1 VRNNI
6 YEVID
11 SKTKNE
17 LDKNKYNYIDQE
29 FTDFLLQNNN
39 KENIFDNNHNRKNID
54 INKRDLKGEIN
65 FSEKDFKYIYGISA
79 NINNSMDFKSENDK
93 RHDTFKILSDE
104 IKLINDEID
113 YLEKYI
119 KNTKDE
125 IKKHLDSN
133 N

>member
-1 VRNNI
+1 MRNNI